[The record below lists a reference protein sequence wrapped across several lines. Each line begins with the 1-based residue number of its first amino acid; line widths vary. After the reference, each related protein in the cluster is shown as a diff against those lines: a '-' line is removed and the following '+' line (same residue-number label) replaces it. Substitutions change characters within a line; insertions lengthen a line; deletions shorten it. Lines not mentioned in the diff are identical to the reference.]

1 MIFTK
6 NYFGKEKIEEITYE
20 DILKFFC
27 EERQESD
34 KIEFKSFVVSDKSD
48 RKGDSLKDKE
58 NGIIKSISGFLNSE
72 GGMLIWGSP
81 AGEIVEGKKEKI
93 FRGELSLV
101 EHLYE
106 KDQFISKL
114 TDSITPTPRGILFHR
129 IEHEGKYLYL
139 FEAPKSEYSPH
150 QFDNRFYMRIDGQTK
165 PAPYH
170 YIEAL
175 FKQIKFP
182 NLNGYIKLYAW
193 NLINTNQ
200 RSVYQLYFKVLLFNH
215 SKLQN
220 DYNVSYR
227 ILFSVGEFQDS
238 NKMSAPK
245 GVSFDLNGA
254 EKRVDNIKDVIH
266 YGEPVYQLE
275 CVLFDAH
282 KLQQASGKIEI
293 MLVFGAKKS
302 PMKICNY
309 KLQITE
315 QPPTNLNDW
324 FFEIKE
330 NEMMSEGND
339 VAEEDKLESILE
351 RKAKV

>member
-6 NYFGKEKIEEITYE
+6 SYFGKEKIDEITYE
-20 DILKFFC
+20 DVVKFFS
-27 EERQESD
+27 EEQQESD
-34 KIEFKSFVVSDKSD
+34 KIEFKSFVTSEELS
-48 RKGDSLKDKE
+48 RKGDSLRDKE
-58 NGIIKSISGFLNSE
+58 KGIIKSISGFLNSE

-81 AGEIVEGKKEKI
+81 VGEIVDGKKEKV
-93 FRGELSLV
+93 FKGELSLV
-101 EHLYE
+101 EQFYE

-114 TDSITPTPRGILFHR
+114 TDSITPIPRGILFHR

-182 NLNGYIKLYAW
+182 NLNGYIKLGAW
-193 NLINTNQ
+193 NLVNNNH
-200 RSVYQLYFKVLLFNH
+200 RSEYHLNFKVFLFNH

-227 ILFSVGEFQDS
+227 IVCTVGKINGWNSIFK
-238 NKMSAPK
+238 NP
-245 GVSFDLNGA
+245 GVSFGMGGH
-254 EKRVDNIKDVIH
+254 EKRVENIKDVIH
-266 YGEPVYQLE
+266 YGEPVYQNELII
-275 CVLFDAH
+275 FDAH
-282 KLQQASGKIEI
+282 ELQNASGQVEI

-309 KLQITE
+309 KLQTTQ
-315 QPPTNLNDW
+315 QPPANLNDW
-324 FFEIKE
+324 FIEIKE

-351 RKAKV
+351 RKAKI